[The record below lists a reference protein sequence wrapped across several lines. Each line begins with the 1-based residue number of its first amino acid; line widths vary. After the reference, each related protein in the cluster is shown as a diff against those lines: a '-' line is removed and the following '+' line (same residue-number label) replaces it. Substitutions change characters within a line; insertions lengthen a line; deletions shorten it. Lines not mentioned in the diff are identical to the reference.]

1 MERLTAR
8 NKKSP
13 KEAYYPY
20 CFQNDTCDGQG
31 PSDKCDM
38 CPLPYE
44 ICETLA
50 DYEDTGLT
58 PSEIQELK
66 ERDAAKEI
74 QKVEE
79 QPYFRKHFH
88 SYICPV
94 CHKKV
99 ESGWSF
105 CGHCGQ
111 KLKRKD

>member
-58 PSEIQELK
+58 PEQIRELK
-66 ERDAAKEI
+66 ERDTAMEI
-74 QKVEE
+74 NEIHVDEYYCPACGAESNCDQGVVEDN
-79 QPYFRKHFH
+79 F
-88 SYICPV
+88 CPR
-94 CHKKV
+94 
-99 ESGWSF
+99 
-105 CGHCGQ
+105 CGHR
-111 KLKRKD
+111 LKKGN